1 METVKFN
8 MNNKGVELKSEA
20 AMDIMR
26 KAFNGM
32 KADDAVETI
41 LNMFAHTKNNREFI
55 QQIRKT
61 RMF

>member
-1 METVKFN
+1 ME
-8 MNNKGVELKSEA
+8 

-32 KADDAVETI
+32 KVDEAVENI
-41 LNMFAHTKNNREFI
+41 LNMFAHTKNNKEFV

-61 RMF
+61 RLF